1 MPARLITLLAVA
13 ALLSACAALKKEAP
27 PEHGFYGG
35 DGLPENIPVDPFS
48 VPDAVP
54 KAEPLSKTGNQRYEA
69 LGETY
74 YPMKSA
80 TDFVERG
87 AASWY
92 GSKFQGKR
100 TSSGEPYD
108 MFAMTAA
115 HPTLPLPSY
124 VQVTNLDNG
133 RQVVVKVNDRGPF
146 LHDRVIDLSYVA
158 AVRLGY
164 ADKGTGNVEIRAVF
178 ADGETVAVSTAGP
191 GFGAAG
197 DAPVRNKF
205 MGVYVQVGAFSVSGN
220 ARALRSRLLAE
231 GFAPVEVTQSEPGGP
246 LYRVRVGPFESDA
259 EADRNKVA
267 LRNLLNAP
275 VHIVYH

>member
-1 MPARLITLLAVA
+1 MRARLLAILAVA

-35 DGLPENIPVDPFS
+35 DGLPENMPVDPFS

-74 YPMKSA
+74 YPMRSA
-80 TDFVERG
+80 VDFVERG

-124 VQVTNLDNG
+124 VRVTNLDNG

-146 LHDRVIDLSYVA
+146 LHDRVIDLSYAA

-164 ADKGTGNVEIRAVF
+164 AGKGTGNVEIRTLF
-178 ADGETVAVSTAGP
+178 ADDEPAAASTAGP
-191 GFGAAG
+191 GFETPGG
-197 DAPVRNKF
+197 EPI
-205 MGVYVQVGAFSVSGN
+205 GVYVQVGAFSDAGN
-220 ARALRSRLLAE
+220 ARALRSHLLAE
-231 GFAPVEVTQSEPGGP
+231 GFAPVEVAPSEPGRP
-246 LYRVRVGPFESDA
+246 LYRVRVGPFASDA
-259 EADRNKVA
+259 EAGRKKA
-267 LRNLLNAP
+267 SLRDVLNTP
-275 VHIVYH
+275 VHIVYD